1 MRYLAASVIFFLSAT
16 AYARDPFLSV
26 LPKVQKTGS
35 RGSGDAYDQAM
46 AQQASGE
53 VVQQAAP
60 LTFIVQGVF
69 WDTVNP
75 RVIIDGDV
83 YKAQDIIK
91 GTDNARIVQ
100 IKKNSI
106 VVLYSGNMIVK
117 KPAQNI

>member
-1 MRYLAASVIFFLSAT
+1 MNWITSIAFFVFVAAAVCV
-16 AYARDPFLSV
+16 YARDPFASV
-26 LPKVQKTGS
+26 LPKVQRVVDATTGE
-35 RGSGDAYDQAM
+35 AFEQAV
-46 AQQASGE
+46 AQGQST
-53 VVQQAAP
+53 QQVAP
-60 LTFIVQGVF
+60 LTFKVQGVF

-106 VVLYSGNMIVK
+106 VVLYAGSMIVK
-117 KPAQNI
+117 KPEQNI